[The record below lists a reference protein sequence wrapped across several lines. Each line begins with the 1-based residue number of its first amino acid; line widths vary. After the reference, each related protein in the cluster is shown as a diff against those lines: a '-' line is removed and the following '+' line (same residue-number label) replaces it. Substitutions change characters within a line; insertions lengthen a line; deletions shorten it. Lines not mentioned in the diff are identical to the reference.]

1 MTPDQIDRY
10 ARHLVLKE
18 IGGSGQNAL
27 LNARIAIVGA
37 GGLGGPAALYLA
49 AAGVGHITLIDD
61 DTISLSNLQRQ
72 IQFDTADIDQLK
84 TQQLASRIQ
93 AINPDIKTPL
103 ASTRLNTDNAA
114 DILSGHDLIL
124 DGTDNFA
131 TRFCVNDAAL
141 KLDTPLLSGAV
152 GRFDAQVGLFV
163 RPHACYQCFV
173 PETPPEEAP
182 CSEVGVLGAL
192 TGLAGSLMAMEAIKL
207 ITGAGDPLIS
217 RLWVH
222 DGLTSESR
230 TLKLTRDPD
239 CPACAA
245 YYR

>member
-1 MTPDQIDRY
+1 MQDDEIERY

-103 ASTRLNTDNAA
+103 VSTRLNTDNAT
-114 DILSGHDLIL
+114 DILSGHDIIL

-141 KLDTPLLSGAV
+141 KL
-152 GRFDAQVGLFV
+152 
-163 RPHACYQCFV
+163 
-173 PETPPEEAP
+173 
-182 CSEVGVLGAL
+182 
-192 TGLAGSLMAMEAIKL
+192 
-207 ITGAGDPLIS
+207 
-217 RLWVH
+217 
-222 DGLTSESR
+222 
-230 TLKLTRDPD
+230 
-239 CPACAA
+239 
-245 YYR
+245 